1 MAGRTTWRWIF
12 WSTSVFQAVMILVSF
27 SVFRETYGPLILR
40 SRAERLRRETGEG
53 RYQSLGER
61 LHGDKSPWA
70 VLGRALI
77 RPLRLLVFHPIVQ
90 ISSVIAAFDYGILY
104 IVMSTFSQLWTRHYG
119 QPVELSG
126 LHYMACALGEIVGSQ
141 ITSRLMDGLYRRW
154 TVRWERPHTPEAR
167 LPTILFGAVLGPLG
181 LFMYGWVSQYRLHWA
196 IVDLGI
202 AIAMLG
208 MQSNAMPLQAY
219 VMESYPDH
227 TSSASAATQF
237 LRSLTAFLFPL
248 FAPRMYHVLGYG
260 WANSALAFGGL
271 ILGVPA
277 PFVLWFFGAKLRA
290 RAQSSY

>member
-53 RYQSLGER
+53 RYQTLDER

-119 QPVELSG
+119 QPVQLSG

-154 TVRWERPHTPEAR
+154 TVHWERPHTPEAR
-167 LPTILFGAVLGPLG
+167 LPTILFGAILGPLG

-271 ILGVPA
+271 LLGVPA